1 MDDNEAKRK
10 HGCVLDRVELSDETV
25 QLASGKFAA
34 ALSDEDPQTGAIPA
48 PLAMH
53 NSVGIN
59 ESKPR
64 RGETI
69 ELEDGDSFRDGL
81 PGFLEGLRQ

>member
-1 MDDNEAKRK
+1 MGDDEAKRK
-10 HGCVLDRVELSDETV
+10 HGCVLNRVELTDETV
-25 QLASGKFAA
+25 QLASGKITT
-34 ALSDEDPQTGAIPA
+34 ALSEEDPQTGAIPA

-53 NSVGIN
+53 NRVGIN
-59 ESKPR
+59 ESKSR